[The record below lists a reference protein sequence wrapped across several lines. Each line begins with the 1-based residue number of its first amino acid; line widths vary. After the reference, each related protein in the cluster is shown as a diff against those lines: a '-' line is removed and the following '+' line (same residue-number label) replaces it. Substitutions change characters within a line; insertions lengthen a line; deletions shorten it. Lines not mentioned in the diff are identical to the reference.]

1 MKIYYYGLN
10 RNEAFLVAR
19 IFFKENN
26 IILIKNF
33 NKCFT
38 EKYSIISGTL
48 SIFKGKASET
58 TRLVLIKKGK
68 RYRIVKWSDLMK
80 AMVVLSH

>member
-1 MKIYYYGLN
+1 MKIYYYGLS
-10 RNEAFLVAR
+10 RSEAFRVAR

-48 SIFKGKASET
+48 SIFKDKASEA

-68 RYRIVKWSDLMK
+68 RYYIVKWSDLMK
-80 AMVVLSH
+80 AMVVLTY